1 MCPNPQFPVN
11 IVNIYL
17 NIISIDRS
25 LEQLSRNPSF
35 VDNLG
40 RSSEITSIEKG
51 LGIVSLPHFV
61 HDFSKGSKTYN
72 I

>member
-1 MCPNPQFPVN
+1 MWPNPQFPVN

-35 VDNLG
+35 CL
-40 RSSEITSIEKG
+40 
-51 LGIVSLPHFV
+51 
-61 HDFSKGSKTYN
+61 
-72 I
+72 